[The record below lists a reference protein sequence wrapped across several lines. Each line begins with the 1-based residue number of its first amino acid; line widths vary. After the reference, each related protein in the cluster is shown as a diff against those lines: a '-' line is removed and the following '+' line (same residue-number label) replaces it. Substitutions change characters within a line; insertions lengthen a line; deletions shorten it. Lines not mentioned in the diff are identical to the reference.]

1 MCSSS
6 LATRVPGGGH
16 PRAGD
21 RCGWAAGYA
30 QWCWTGSQGQGRIQ
44 IWSCVKACKDTR
56 MQKAKCMLRL
66 PFIVLQDLL
75 VDCFKPTEVRFFL
88 PSFLLQYFLF
98 LNPPSCVWSLLSP
111 RRTSSQS
118 CSTRSEGCRSSPH
131 LRRNDGVPPLPS
143 ASALTFRLPTALSIL
158 LFRCQFSSIEDLV
171 SFRH

>member
-1 MCSSS
+1 
-6 LATRVPGGGH
+6 
-16 PRAGD
+16 
-21 RCGWAAGYA
+21 
-30 QWCWTGSQGQGRIQ
+30 
-44 IWSCVKACKDTR
+44 

-131 LRRNDGVPPLPS
+131 LRRNDGVLPS

-158 LFRCQFSSIEDLV
+158 LFRCQFSSI
-171 SFRH
+171 SFTISLFPFCSPPHYHHHHPSNYHHPFHFIVARSLFLCLGPLLNCLCGGSAWRKREALNTTQAA